1 MENSELIEEIENRRK
16 LPTEVKEKINTK
28 IFKNL
33 IAAVIVMAYLLLISA
48 TYYKSNNFEELVKY
62 YSCGISILS
71 VVFFEIAYSKKN
83 IFYCLIG
90 IELLSC
96 GILSIYI
103 PYIYLH
109 TNTKFRAFVIILPA
123 VLVVYYFI
131 KAIIIFKKEQIE
143 YEDSLSDIK
152 DILKNDKKSYLDE
165 DSVKSYKN
173 KLKEEEKCKKAI
185 EKEQEI
191 RRKKRK

>member
-1 MENSELIEEIENRRK
+1 MENSELIEEIENRKK

-48 TYYKSNNFEELVKY
+48 TYYKLNNFEELVKY